1 MYIPLFVPSS
11 PMIIFIDFIICIAT
25 GGDMK
30 DAYVALWDFPRI
42 WFIRP
47 STKQLFYHMLVEG
60 KELNNLK
67 TKTDLR
73 GTLGCCDKIEIF
85 KNVNIGASENSK
97 QQ

>member
-1 MYIPLFVPSS
+1 
-11 PMIIFIDFIICIAT
+11 
-25 GGDMK
+25 
-30 DAYVALWDFPRI
+30 
-42 WFIRP
+42 
-47 STKQLFYHMLVEG
+47 MLVEG